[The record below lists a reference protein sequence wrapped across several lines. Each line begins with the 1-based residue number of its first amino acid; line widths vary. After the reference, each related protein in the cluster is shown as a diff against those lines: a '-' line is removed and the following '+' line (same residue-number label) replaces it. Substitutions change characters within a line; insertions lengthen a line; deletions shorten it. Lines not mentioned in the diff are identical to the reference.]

1 MLGACHKASETTGPT
16 LPAIAGTYGVNFV
29 PTDSNSFFTIPD
41 TIAHLGGQI
50 TIGPVA
56 SDGSF
61 TGSYY
66 LAFITGELSGKEN
79 GKGGITFTSFGT
91 AGKPPL
97 EGESYLEQVMPT
109 CHWGMATGGVMTGSV
124 AQDSIALLTLRGQVT
139 VQCPS
144 PADTGQPIPNV
155 VSLVATSQNFL
166 P

>member
-1 MLGACHKASETTGPT
+1 
-16 LPAIAGTYGVNFV
+16 
-29 PTDSNSFFTIPD
+29 
-41 TIAHLGGQI
+41 
-50 TIGPVA
+50 
-56 SDGSF
+56 
-61 TGSYY
+61 
-66 LAFITGELSGKEN
+66 
-79 GKGGITFTSFGT
+79 
-91 AGKPPL
+91 
-97 EGESYLEQVMPT
+97 MPT